1 MQPTKNI
8 FILFHRMC
16 EWRSLFSITTDTSRR
31 VRSAPCRSRWRTS
44 RCWRRRR
51 RRSPRSPTSS
61 PSKNRLV
68 QAFYK
73 AHPSTVISRPFR
85 WIVQVPQS
93 SKSLVSLDQFGQ
105 LFQKN
110 THCTSEYLF
119 FLKKCV
125 LNKQETINNLYI
137 SHLFTVQN
145 PPQDDHRSKH

>member
-1 MQPTKNI
+1 MLRIEPGAAGWEASMLPLCYAANKKP
-8 FILFHRMC
+8 FYFFHRMC

-93 SKSLVSLDQFGQ
+93 SKSWISLDQFGQ
-105 LFQKN
+105 LFQKS
-110 THCTSEYLF
+110 THGASECLF
-119 FLKKCV
+119 FLKKRF
-125 LNKQETINNLYI
+125 LNSNSEYI
-137 SHLFTVQN
+137 CL
-145 PPQDDHRSKH
+145 K